1 MAYKMK
7 RQKSIVSALSTFFF
21 KNLFPEKK
29 IKISLAEWSLH
40 KSIQSGE
47 ISNMDFPRIARTQ
60 FDIGAVEYVS
70 VLFETK
76 ASVEDTGYLLRLKK
90 ECEKYH
96 IKSNLI
102 MVDDEGNM
110 GDTDLVKRNTTVTN
124 HFKWVKAAGFLGC
137 HSIRVNAAGE
147 GSPEEVQNA
156 VIDGLSKL
164 CDFASQYKI
173 NVIVENHGGNSSN
186 PDWLIPVIKKVNKRN
201 CGLLPDF
208 GNFENEDR
216 YQAVEKMMPYSK
228 GVSAKSFDF
237 DSLGNESVIDYRKML
252 NIVKKSG
259 YKSYIGI
266 EFEGER
272 LTEYEGIKATL
283 KLINDSL
290 N

>member
-1 MAYKMK
+1 MK
-7 RQKSIVSALSTFFF
+7 RKKSIVNALSTFLF

-47 ISNMDFPRIARTQ
+47 MSNMDFPRIARTQ
-60 FDIGAVEYVS
+60 FDIDAIEYVS

-76 ASVEDTGYLLRLKK
+76 TSVEDIGYLIRLKK

-96 IKSNLI
+96 VKSNLI
-102 MVDDEGNM
+102 MVDDEGNL
-110 GDTDLVKRNTTVTN
+110 GDIDPVKRNDAVTN
-124 HFKWVKAAGFLGC
+124 HFKWVKAARFLGC
-137 HSIRVNAAGE
+137 HSIRVNASGE
-147 GSPEEVQNA
+147 GSPGEVQRA
-156 VIDGLSKL
+156 VVDGLSKL
-164 CDFASQYKI
+164 CDFASQYNI
-173 NVIVENHGGNSSN
+173 NVIIENHGGNSSKT
-186 PDWLIPVIKKVNKRN
+186 DWLIPVIQKVNKRN

-216 YQAVEKMMPYSK
+216 YQAVVKMMPYSK
-228 GVSAKSFDF
+228 GVSAKSYDF
-237 DSLGNESVIDYRKML
+237 DSLGNETEIDYRKML
-252 NIVKKSG
+252 NIVKESG

-272 LTEYEGIKATL
+272 LTENEGIKATI
-283 KLINDSL
+283 KLINDIL

>member
-1 MAYKMK
+1 MK
-7 RQKSIVSALSTFFF
+7 RKKSIVNALSTFLF

-47 ISNMDFPRIARTQ
+47 MSNMDFPRIARTQ
-60 FDIGAVEYVS
+60 FDIGAIEYVS

-76 ASVEDTGYLLRLKK
+76 TSVEDTGYLIKLKK

-96 IKSNLI
+96 VKSNLI
-102 MVDDEGNM
+102 MVDDEGNL
-110 GDTDLVKRNTTVTN
+110 GDTDPVKRNDAVTN
-124 HFKWVKAAGFLGC
+124 HFKWVKAARFLGC
-137 HSIRVNAAGE
+137 HSIRVNASGE
-147 GSPEEVQNA
+147 GSPGEVQRA
-156 VIDGLSKL
+156 VVDGLSKL
-164 CDFASQYKI
+164 CDFASQYTI
-173 NVIVENHGGNSSN
+173 NVIVENHGGNSSKT
-186 PDWLIPVIKKVNKRN
+186 DWLIPVIQKVNKRN

-228 GVSAKSFDF
+228 GVSAKSYDF
-237 DSLGNESVIDYRKML
+237 DSLGNETEIDYRKML
-252 NIVKKSG
+252 NIVKESG

-272 LTEYEGIKATL
+272 LTENEGIKATI
-283 KLINDSL
+283 KLINDIL

>member
-1 MAYKMK
+1 MK
-7 RQKSIVSALSTFFF
+7 KQKSIVSAFSTFFL
-21 KNLFPEKK
+21 KNLFPKK
-29 IKISLAEWSLH
+29 KFKISLAEWSLH

-47 ISNMDFPRIARTQ
+47 MSNMDFPRIARTQ

-76 ASVEDTGYLLRLKK
+76 TSVEDTGYLIKLKK

-96 IKSNLI
+96 VKSNLI
-102 MVDDEGNM
+102 MVDGEGNM
-110 GDTDLVKRNTTVTN
+110 GDVDLEKRNTTVTN
-124 HFKWVKAAGFLGC
+124 HFKWVKAARFLGC

-164 CDFASQYKI
+164 CNFASQFNI

-208 GNFENEDR
+208 GNFEKKDR

-237 DSLGNESVIDYRKML
+237 DSLGNETEIDYRKML

-272 LTEYEGIKATL
+272 LTENEGIKATM
-283 KLINDSL
+283 KLINDIL

>member
-1 MAYKMK
+1 MK
-7 RQKSIVSALSTFFF
+7 RKKSIVNALSTFLF

-47 ISNMDFPRIARTQ
+47 MSNMDFPRIARTQ
-60 FDIGAVEYVS
+60 FDIDAIEYVS

-76 ASVEDTGYLLRLKK
+76 TSVEDTGYLIKLKK
-90 ECEKYH
+90 ECKKYYV
-96 IKSNLI
+96 KSNLI

-110 GDTDLVKRNTTVTN
+110 GDTDLVKRNTAVTN
-124 HFKWVKAAGFLGC
+124 HFKWVKAARFLGC
-137 HSIRVNAAGE
+137 HSIRVNASGE
-147 GSPEEVQNA
+147 GSPGEVQRA
-156 VIDGLSKL
+156 VVDGLSKL
-164 CDFASQYKI
+164 CDFASQYNI
-173 NVIVENHGGNSSN
+173 NVIIENHGGNSSKT
-186 PDWLIPVIKKVNKRN
+186 DWLIPVIQKVNKRN

-228 GVSAKSFDF
+228 GVSAKSYDF
-237 DSLGNESVIDYRKML
+237 DSLGNETEIDYRKML
-252 NIVKKSG
+252 NIVKESG

-272 LTEYEGIKATL
+272 LTENEGIKATI
-283 KLINDSL
+283 KLINDIL

>member
-1 MAYKMK
+1 MK
-7 RQKSIVSALSTFFF
+7 RKKSIVNALSTFLF

-47 ISNMDFPRIARTQ
+47 MSNMDFPRIARTQ
-60 FDIGAVEYVS
+60 FDIDAIEYVS

-76 ASVEDTGYLLRLKK
+76 TSVEDIGYLIRLKK

-96 IKSNLI
+96 VKSNLI
-102 MVDDEGNM
+102 MVDDEGNL
-110 GDTDLVKRNTTVTN
+110 GDTDPVKRNDAVTN
-124 HFKWVKAAGFLGC
+124 HFKWVKAARFLGC
-137 HSIRVNAAGE
+137 HSIRVNASGE
-147 GSPEEVQNA
+147 GSPGEVQRA
-156 VIDGLSKL
+156 VVDGLSKL
-164 CDFASQYKI
+164 CDFASQYNI
-173 NVIVENHGGNSSN
+173 NVIIENHGGNSSKT
-186 PDWLIPVIKKVNKRN
+186 DWLIPVIQKVNKRN

-228 GVSAKSFDF
+228 GVSAKSYDF
-237 DSLGNESVIDYRKML
+237 DSLGNETEIDYRKML
-252 NIVKKSG
+252 NIVKESG

-272 LTEYEGIKATL
+272 LTENEGIKATI
-283 KLINDSL
+283 KLINDIL

>member
-1 MAYKMK
+1 MK
-7 RQKSIVSALSTFFF
+7 RKKSIVNALSTFLF

-47 ISNMDFPRIARTQ
+47 MSNMDFPRIARTQ
-60 FDIGAVEYVS
+60 FDIDAIEYVS

-76 ASVEDTGYLLRLKK
+76 TSVEDIGYLIRLKK

-96 IKSNLI
+96 VKSNLI
-102 MVDDEGNM
+102 MVDDEGNL
-110 GDTDLVKRNTTVTN
+110 GDTDPVKRNDAVTN
-124 HFKWVKAAGFLGC
+124 HFKWVKAARFLGC

-147 GSPEEVQNA
+147 GSPGEVQRA
-156 VIDGLSKL
+156 VVDGLSKL
-164 CDFASQYKI
+164 CDFASQYNI
-173 NVIVENHGGNSSN
+173 NVIIENHGGNSSKT
-186 PDWLIPVIKKVNKRN
+186 DWLIPVIQKVNKRN

-216 YQAVEKMMPYSK
+216 YQAVVKMMPYSK
-228 GVSAKSFDF
+228 GVSAKSYDF
-237 DSLGNESVIDYRKML
+237 DSLGNETEIDYRKML
-252 NIVKKSG
+252 NIVKESG

-272 LTEYEGIKATL
+272 LTENEGIKATI
-283 KLINDSL
+283 KLINDIL

>member
-1 MAYKMK
+1 MK
-7 RQKSIVSALSTFFF
+7 RKKSIVNALSTFLF

-47 ISNMDFPRIARTQ
+47 MSNMDFPRIARTQ
-60 FDIGAVEYVS
+60 FDIDAIEYVS

-76 ASVEDTGYLLRLKK
+76 TSVEDIGYLIRLKK

-96 IKSNLI
+96 VKSNLI
-102 MVDDEGNM
+102 MVDDEGNL
-110 GDTDLVKRNTTVTN
+110 GDTDPVKRNDAVTN
-124 HFKWVKAAGFLGC
+124 HFKWVKAARFLGC
-137 HSIRVNAAGE
+137 HSIRVNASGE
-147 GSPEEVQNA
+147 GSPGEVQRA
-156 VIDGLSKL
+156 VVDGLSKL
-164 CDFASQYKI
+164 CDFASQYNI
-173 NVIVENHGGNSSN
+173 NVIIENHGGNSSKT
-186 PDWLIPVIKKVNKRN
+186 DWLIPVIQKVNKRN

-216 YQAVEKMMPYSK
+216 YQAVVKMMPYSK
-228 GVSAKSFDF
+228 GVSAKSYDF
-237 DSLGNESVIDYRKML
+237 DSLGNETEIDYRKML
-252 NIVKKSG
+252 NIVKESG

-272 LTEYEGIKATL
+272 LTENEGIKATI
-283 KLINDSL
+283 KLINDIL